1 MPVKRW
7 HARQAVVRRV
17 MALCSR
23 KGGVPGAM
31 AASPAIGRG
40 FSHAAVPGVMAIM
53 WPRPV

>member
-17 MALCSR
+17 MALCPR
-23 KGGVPGAM
+23 KSGVPGAM